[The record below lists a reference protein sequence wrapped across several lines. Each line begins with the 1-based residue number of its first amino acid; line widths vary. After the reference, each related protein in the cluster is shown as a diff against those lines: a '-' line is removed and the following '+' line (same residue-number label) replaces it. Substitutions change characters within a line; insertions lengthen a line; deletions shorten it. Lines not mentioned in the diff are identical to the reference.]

1 MLLWGR
7 LYHPNFASKQIK
19 MRHIFAL
26 ITFGLMQIAMA
37 QDHITISLEEVL
49 IKVQESNASIK
60 VSDQEAKMAK
70 YDYRFSNSVF
80 LPQIAVSHTGMAT
93 TNPLMAFG
101 SKLNQG
107 ILTQADFNPDLL
119 NDPNQV
125 KNFATVVSV
134 QQPLINLDGFY
145 QRKAAKTTL
154 EAKELQA
161 MRTRDYLNF
170 EAQKAYGQLQLA
182 YRAVEVI
189 QKAFD
194 ASTANLNMAQNS
206 YDQGLLQKADLLEVK
221 VRVTEVSD
229 QLKTA
234 KSNVQNASDYL
245 SFLMNE
251 QGNIVFEPTQELLPE
266 NIGEEVDATL
276 ENRADVKAM
285 DLVSEAYKANMKAD
299 NMTFLPKLNAFASY
313 EMYDDQLFQA
323 DAKGYIVGASLS
335 WDVFK
340 GSQRFAKAGK
350 SKTSYEKAKQEYEQ
364 YVAKSTM
371 ELQRTKRMVEDAESR
386 LQTSKLA
393 MEQSEESLRIRTNRF
408 KEGLEK
414 TTDLL
419 MAEATYAEKQLAYYQ
434 TIFEYNQAQ
443 SLLTFLTKE

>member
-1 MLLWGR
+1 MQRTLLVMS
-7 LYHPNFASKQIK
+7 LVLTQV
-19 MRHIFAL
+19 IFA
-26 ITFGLMQIAMA
+26 
-37 QDHITISLEEVL
+37 QDQVKISLDDVL
-49 IKVQESNASIK
+49 ARVQESNASIQ

-80 LPQIAVSHTGMAT
+80 LPQISVSHTGMAT

-107 ILTQADFNPDLL
+107 ILTQADFNPALL
-119 NDPNQV
+119 NDPDQV
-125 KNFATVVSV
+125 ENFATVVSV
-134 QQPLINLDGFY
+134 EQPLINMDGFY
-145 QRKAAKTTL
+145 QRKAAKTTM

-161 MRTRDYLNF
+161 MRTRDYLDF

-182 YRAVEVI
+182 HRAVAVL
-189 QKAFD
+189 QKAYE
-194 ASTANLNMAQNS
+194 AANANLNMAQNS

-221 VRVTEVSD
+221 VRVTEVSG
-229 QLKTA
+229 QLKTS

-245 SFLMNE
+245 AFLMNE
-251 QGNIVFEPTQELLPE
+251 QGNVVYEPSEELVPDNLDE
-266 NIGEEVDATL
+266 NMDISL

-285 DLVSEAYKANMKAD
+285 DLVSEAYKANMRAD
-299 NMTFLPKLNAFASY
+299 NMTFLPRLNAFASY
-313 EMYDDQLFQA
+313 EMYDDQIFQA

-350 SKTSYEKAKQEYEQ
+350 SKTNYEKAKQEYEQ

-371 ELQRTKRMVEDAESR
+371 ELQRTKRMVEDAQSR

-408 KEGLEK
+408 AEGLEK

>member
-1 MLLWGR
+1 L
-7 LYHPNFASKQIK
+7 
-19 MRHIFAL
+19 
-26 ITFGLMQIAMA
+26 
-37 QDHITISLEEVL
+37 DDVL
-49 IKVQESNASIK
+49 ARVQESNASIQ

-80 LPQIAVSHTGMAT
+80 LPQISVSHTGMAT

-107 ILTQADFNPDLL
+107 ILTQADFNPALL
-119 NDPNQV
+119 NDPDQV
-125 KNFATVVSV
+125 ENFATVVSV
-134 QQPLINLDGFY
+134 EQPLINMDGFY
-145 QRKAAKTTL
+145 QRKAAKTTM

-161 MRTRDYLNF
+161 MRTRDYLDF

-182 YRAVEVI
+182 YRAVAVL
-189 QKAFD
+189 QKAYE
-194 ASTANLNMAQNS
+194 AANANLNMAQNS

-221 VRVTEVSD
+221 VRVTEVSG
-229 QLKTA
+229 QLKTS

-245 SFLMNE
+245 AFLMNE
-251 QGNIVFEPTQELLPE
+251 QGNVVYEPSEELVPDNLDE
-266 NIGEEVDATL
+266 NMDISL

-285 DLVSEAYKANMKAD
+285 DLVSEAYKANMRAD
-299 NMTFLPKLNAFASY
+299 NMTFLPRLNAFASY
-313 EMYDDQLFQA
+313 EMYDDQIFQA

-350 SKTSYEKAKQEYEQ
+350 SKTNYEKAKQEYEQ

-371 ELQRTKRMVEDAESR
+371 ELQRTKRMVEDAQSR

-408 KEGLEK
+408 GEGLEK

>member
-1 MLLWGR
+1 MQRTLLVMS
-7 LYHPNFASKQIK
+7 LVLTQV
-19 MRHIFAL
+19 IFA
-26 ITFGLMQIAMA
+26 
-37 QDHITISLEEVL
+37 QDQVKISLDDVL
-49 IKVQESNASIK
+49 ARVQESNASIQ

-80 LPQIAVSHTGMAT
+80 LPQISVSHTGMAT

-107 ILTQADFNPDLL
+107 ILTQADFNPALL
-119 NDPNQV
+119 NDPDQV
-125 KNFATVVSV
+125 ENFATVVSV
-134 QQPLINLDGFY
+134 EQPLINMDGFY
-145 QRKAAKTTL
+145 QRKAAKTTM

-161 MRTRDYLNF
+161 MRTRDYLDF

-182 YRAVEVI
+182 HRAVAVL
-189 QKAFD
+189 QKAYE
-194 ASTANLNMAQNS
+194 AANANLNMAQNS

-245 SFLMNE
+245 AFLMNE
-251 QGNIVFEPTQELLPE
+251 QGNVVYEPSEELVPDNLDE
-266 NIGEEVDATL
+266 NMDISL

-285 DLVSEAYKANMKAD
+285 DLVSEAYKANMRAD
-299 NMTFLPKLNAFASY
+299 NMTFLPRLNAFASY
-313 EMYDDQLFQA
+313 EMYDDQIFQA

-340 GSQRFAKAGK
+340 GSQRFVKAGK
-350 SKTSYEKAKQEYEQ
+350 SKTNYEKAKQEYEQ

-371 ELQRTKRMVEDAESR
+371 ELQRTKRMVEDAQSR

-408 KEGLEK
+408 GEGLEK

>member
-1 MLLWGR
+1 MWAQGQL
-7 LYHPNFASKQIK
+7 F
-19 MRHIFAL
+19 
-26 ITFGLMQIAMA
+26 A
-37 QDHITISLEEVL
+37 QDRINISLEEVL
-49 IKVQESNASIK
+49 ARVQESNASIK
-60 VSDQEAKMAK
+60 VSEQEAQMAK
-70 YDYRFSNSVF
+70 YDYRFSNSIF

-101 SKLNQG
+101 SKLNQE
-107 ILTQADFNPDLL
+107 ILTQADFNPALL
-119 NDPNQV
+119 NNPDQIENY
-125 KNFATVVSV
+125 ATKVSV
-134 QQPLINLDGFY
+134 EQPLINLDGFY
-145 QRKAAKTTL
+145 QRKAAKTTM

-161 MRTRDYLNF
+161 LRTRDYLDF

-182 YRAVEVI
+182 HRAVAVL
-189 QKAFD
+189 QKGHEA
-194 ASTANLNMAQNS
+194 ANANLNMAQNS
-206 YDQGLLQKADLLEVK
+206 YDLGLLQKADLLEVK

-245 SFLMNE
+245 SYLMNE
-251 QGNIVFEPTQELLPE
+251 EGDVVYAPSEELIPE
-266 NIGEEVDATL
+266 NLAETTEGSLVD
-276 ENRADVKAM
+276 RADIKAM
-285 DLVSEAYKANMKAD
+285 DLVSEAYKANMRAD
-299 NMTFLPKLNAFASY
+299 NMTFLPRLNAFASY
-313 EMYDDQLFQA
+313 EMYDDQIFQA
-323 DAKGYIVGASLS
+323 DAKGYIIGASLS

-340 GSQRFAKAGK
+340 GSQRFAKVGK

-371 ELQRTKRMVEDAESR
+371 ELQRTKRMVEDAKSR
-386 LQTSKLA
+386 LETSKLA

-443 SLLTFLTKE
+443 SLLTFLTK

>member
-1 MLLWGR
+1 
-7 LYHPNFASKQIK
+7 
-19 MRHIFAL
+19 MRYIFAF
-26 ITFGLMQIAMA
+26 ITLGLMQAGFA
-37 QDHITISLEEVL
+37 QDRISISLEEVL
-49 IKVQESNASIK
+49 AKVQESNASIK
-60 VSDQEAKMAK
+60 VSEQEAKMAK
-70 YDYRFSNSVF
+70 YDYRFSNSIF

-101 SKLNQG
+101 SKLNQE
-107 ILTQADFNPDLL
+107 ILTQADFNPALL
-119 NDPNQV
+119 NNPDQTQNY
-125 KNFATVVSV
+125 ATKVSV
-134 QQPLINLDGFY
+134 EQPLINLDGFY
-145 QRKAAKTTL
+145 QRKAVKTTM

-161 MRTRDYLNF
+161 MRTRDYLDF
-170 EAQKAYGQLQLA
+170 EAQKAYGRLQLA
-182 YRAVEVI
+182 HRAVVVL
-189 QKAFD
+189 QKAYE
-194 ASTANLNMAQNS
+194 AANANLNMAQNS

-221 VRVTEVSD
+221 VWVTEVSD

-234 KSNVQNASDYL
+234 KSNVKNASDYVA
-245 SFLMNE
+245 FLMNE
-251 QGNIVFEPTQELLPE
+251 QGDVVYEPSEELLPD
-266 NIGEEVDATL
+266 NLGETTAGAL

-285 DLVSEAYKANMKAD
+285 GLVSEAYKANMKAD
-299 NMTFLPKLNAFASY
+299 NMTFLPRLNAFASY
-313 EMYDDQLFQA
+313 EMYDDQIFQA
-323 DAKGYIVGASLS
+323 NANGYIIGASLS

-364 YVAKSTM
+364 YVAKGTM

>member
-1 MLLWGR
+1 
-7 LYHPNFASKQIK
+7 
-19 MRHIFAL
+19 MRYIFAF
-26 ITFGLMQIAMA
+26 ITFGLMQVAFA
-37 QDHITISLEEVL
+37 QNRIDISLEEVL
-49 IKVQESNASIK
+49 AKVQESNASIK
-60 VSDQEAKMAK
+60 VSEQEAQMAK
-70 YDYRFSNSVF
+70 YDYRFSNSIF

-101 SKLNQG
+101 SKLNQE
-107 ILTQADFNPDLL
+107 ILTQADFNPALL
-119 NDPNQV
+119 NDPDQIENY
-125 KNFATVVSV
+125 ATKVSV
-134 QQPLINLDGFY
+134 EQPLINLDGFY
-145 QRKAAKTTL
+145 QRKAAKTTM

-161 MRTRDYLNF
+161 MRTRDYLDF

-182 YRAVEVI
+182 HRAVAVF
-189 QKAFD
+189 QKAHE
-194 ASTANLNMAQNS
+194 AANANLNMAQNS

-229 QLKTA
+229 QWKTA

-251 QGNIVFEPTQELLPE
+251 QGNIVYKPSEELVPFNPREPIE
-266 NIGEEVDATL
+266 GSL
-276 ENRADVKAM
+276 ENRPDIKAM

-299 NMTFLPKLNAFASY
+299 NMTFLPRLNAFASY
-313 EMYDDQLFQA
+313 EMYDDQIFQA
-323 DAKGYIVGASLS
+323 DAKGYIIGASLS

-340 GSQRFAKAGK
+340 GSQRFAKSGK

-371 ELQRTKRMVEDAESR
+371 ELQRTKRMVEDAASR

-419 MAEATYAEKQLAYYQ
+419 GAEATYAEKQLAYYQ

>member
-1 MLLWGR
+1 MKR
-7 LYHPNFASKQIK
+7 LFVLILFFSAQLQI
-19 MRHIFAL
+19 L
-26 ITFGLMQIAMA
+26 A
-37 QDHITISLEEVL
+37 QDHVRISLEDVQMR
-49 IKVQESNASIK
+49 VQESNASIK
-60 VSDQEAKMAK
+60 VSEQEAKMAK
-70 YDYRFSNSVF
+70 YDYRFSNSIY

-101 SKLNQG
+101 SKLNQEV
-107 ILTQADFNPDLL
+107 LTQADFNPALL
-119 NDPNQV
+119 NDPDEI
-125 KNFATVVSV
+125 KNYATVVSV

-145 QRKAAKTTL
+145 QRKAAKTTM

-161 MRTRDYLNF
+161 MRTRDYLDF

-182 YRAVEVI
+182 HRAVAVL
-189 QKAFD
+189 QKAYE
-194 ASTANLNMAQNS
+194 AANANLNMAQNS

-234 KSNVQNASDYL
+234 RSNVQNASDYL
-245 SFLMNE
+245 AFLMNE
-251 QGNIVFEPTQELLPE
+251 QGNVVYEPSEELVPDNLDE
-266 NIGEEVDATL
+266 NMDVSL

-285 DLVSEAYKANMKAD
+285 DLVSEAYKANMRAD
-299 NMTFLPKLNAFASY
+299 NMTFLPRLNAFASY
-313 EMYDDQLFQA
+313 EMYDDQIFQA

-350 SKTSYEKAKQEYEQ
+350 SKTNYEKAKQEYEQ

-371 ELQRTKRMVEDAESR
+371 ELQRTKRMVEDAQSR

-408 KEGLEK
+408 GEGLEK

>member
-1 MLLWGR
+1 MLLWAQGQ
-7 LYHPNFASKQIK
+7 LF
-19 MRHIFAL
+19 
-26 ITFGLMQIAMA
+26 A
-37 QDHITISLEEVL
+37 QDRINISLEEVL
-49 IKVQESNASIK
+49 ARVQESNASIK
-60 VSDQEAKMAK
+60 VSEQEAQMAK
-70 YDYRFSNSVF
+70 YDYRFSNSIF

-101 SKLNQG
+101 SKLNQE
-107 ILTQADFNPDLL
+107 ILTQADFNPALL
-119 NDPNQV
+119 NDPDQIQNY
-125 KNFATVVSV
+125 ATKVSV
-134 QQPLINLDGFY
+134 EQPLVNLDGFY
-145 QRKAAKTTL
+145 QRKAAKTTM

-182 YRAVEVI
+182 HRAVVVL
-189 QKAFD
+189 QKAFE
-194 ASTANLNMAQNS
+194 AANANLNMAQNS

-234 KSNVQNASDYL
+234 KSHVKNASDYL
-245 SFLMNE
+245 AFLMNE
-251 QGNIVFEPTQELLPE
+251 QGDVVYQPSEELVPDNL
-266 NIGEEVDATL
+266 GETVEVTL

-285 DLVSEAYKANMKAD
+285 DLVSEAYRANMKAD
-299 NMTFLPKLNAFASY
+299 NMTFLPRLNAFASY
-313 EMYDDQLFQA
+313 EMYDDQIFQA
-323 DAKGYIVGASLS
+323 DAKGYIIGASLS

>member
-1 MLLWGR
+1 MQRTLLVMS
-7 LYHPNFASKQIK
+7 LVLAQV
-19 MRHIFAL
+19 IFA
-26 ITFGLMQIAMA
+26 
-37 QDHITISLEEVL
+37 QDQVKISLDDVL
-49 IKVQESNASIK
+49 VRVQESNASIQ

-80 LPQIAVSHTGMAT
+80 LPQISVSHTGMAT

-119 NDPNQV
+119 NDPDQV
-125 KNFATVVSV
+125 ENFATVVSV
-134 QQPLINLDGFY
+134 QQPLINMDGFY
-145 QRKAAKTTL
+145 QRKAAKTTM

-161 MRTRDYLNF
+161 MRTRDYLDF

-182 YRAVEVI
+182 YRAVEVM
-189 QKAFD
+189 QKAYD
-194 ASTANLNMAQNS
+194 AATANLNMAQNS
-206 YDQGLLQKADLLEVK
+206 FDQGLLQKADLLEVK

-234 KSNVQNASDYL
+234 QSNVKNASDYVA
-245 SFLMNE
+245 FLMNE
-251 QGNIVFEPTQELLPE
+251 QGNVVFEPTQELLPD
-266 NIGEEVDATL
+266 NIGVATEAAL

-299 NMTFLPKLNAFASY
+299 NMTFLPRLNAFASY
-313 EMYDDQLFQA
+313 EMYDDQIFQA
-323 DAKGYIVGASLS
+323 DSKGYIVGASLS

-350 SKTSYEKAKQEYEQ
+350 SKTNYEKAQTAYEQ

-371 ELQRTKRMVEDAESR
+371 ELQRTKRMVEDAKNR

-443 SLLTFLTKE
+443 SLLKFLTKE

>member
-1 MLLWGR
+1 
-7 LYHPNFASKQIK
+7 
-19 MRHIFAL
+19 
-26 ITFGLMQIAMA
+26 
-37 QDHITISLEEVL
+37 
-49 IKVQESNASIK
+49 
-60 VSDQEAKMAK
+60 MAK
-70 YDYRFSNSVF
+70 YDYRFSNSIF
-80 LPQIAVSHTGMAT
+80 LPQIAVSHTGLAT

-101 SKLNQG
+101 SKLNQA
-107 ILTQADFNPDLL
+107 ILTQADFNPVLL
-119 NDPNQV
+119 NDPDQV
-125 KNFATVVSV
+125 ENYATIVSV
-134 QQPLINLDGFY
+134 EQPLINLDGFY
-145 QRKAAKTTL
+145 QRKAAKTTM

-161 MRTRDYLNF
+161 VRTRDYLDF
-170 EAQKAYGQLQLA
+170 EARKAFGQLQLSH
-182 YRAVEVI
+182 RAVAVME
-189 QKAFD
+189 KAFE
-194 ASTANLNMAQNS
+194 AANANLKMAQNS
-206 YDQGLLQKADLLEVK
+206 YDQGLLQKSDLLEVK
-221 VRVTEVSD
+221 VRVTEVAD

-245 SFLMNE
+245 AFLMNE
-251 QGNIVFEPTQELLPE
+251 EGTVVYEPSEELVPDRL
-266 NIGEEVDATL
+266 GETLEGSL

-299 NMTFLPKLNAFASY
+299 NMTFLPRLNAFASY
-313 EMYDDQLFQA
+313 EMYDDQIFQA
-323 DAKGYIVGASLS
+323 DAKGYIIGASLS

-393 MEQSEESLRIRTNRF
+393 MEQSEEALRIRTNRF

-419 MAEATYAEKQLAYYQ
+419 MAEATFAEKQLAYYQ

-443 SLLTFLTKE
+443 YLLTFLTKE

>member
-1 MLLWGR
+1 MKR
-7 LYHPNFASKQIK
+7 LFVLI
-19 MRHIFAL
+19 IFFYAQGQM
-26 ITFGLMQIAMA
+26 FA
-37 QDHITISLEEVL
+37 QDHIKISLQDVL
-49 IKVQESNASIK
+49 MRVQESNASIK
-60 VSDQEAKMAK
+60 VSEQEARIAK
-70 YDYRFSNSVF
+70 YDYRFSNSIF
-80 LPQIAVSHTGMAT
+80 LPQISVSHTGMAT

-101 SKLNQG
+101 SKLNQE
-107 ILTQADFNPDLL
+107 ILTQADFNPTLL
-119 NDPNQV
+119 NDPDQIENY
-125 KNFATVVSV
+125 ATKVSV
-134 QQPLINLDGFY
+134 EQPLINLDGFY
-145 QRKAAKTTL
+145 QRKAAKTTM

-161 MRTRDYLNF
+161 MRTRDYLDF

-182 YRAVEVI
+182 HRAVAVL
-189 QKAFD
+189 QKAYD
-194 ASTANLNMAQNS
+194 AANANLNMAQNS

-234 KSNVQNASDYL
+234 KSNVKNASDYL
-245 SFLMNE
+245 AFLMNE
-251 QGNIVFEPTQELLPE
+251 QGDVVYEPSEELVPE
-266 NIGEEVDATL
+266 NLGETLESSL

-285 DLVSEAYKANMKAD
+285 DLVSEAYKANMRAD
-299 NMTFLPKLNAFASY
+299 NMTFLPRLNAFASY
-313 EMYDDQLFQA
+313 EMYDDQIFQA
-323 DAKGYIVGASLS
+323 DAKGYIIGASLS

-371 ELQRTKRMVEDAESR
+371 ELQRTKRMVEDAKSR
-386 LQTSKLA
+386 LETSKLA

-419 MAEATYAEKQLAYYQ
+419 GAEATYAEKQLAYYQ

>member
-1 MLLWGR
+1 MKR
-7 LYHPNFASKQIK
+7 V
-19 MRHIFAL
+19 L
-26 ITFGLMQIAMA
+26 IIATLIWTQGQLFA
-37 QDHITISLEEVL
+37 QDHIKISLADVL
-49 IKVQESNASIK
+49 VKVQESNASIK
-60 VSDQEAKMAK
+60 VSEQEAQMAK
-70 YDYRFSNSVF
+70 YDYRFSNSIF
-80 LPQIAVSHTGMAT
+80 LPQIAVSHTGMGT

-101 SKLNQG
+101 SKLNQE
-107 ILTQADFNPDLL
+107 ILTQADFNPALL
-119 NDPNQV
+119 NNPDQIENY
-125 KNFATVVSV
+125 ATKVSV
-134 QQPLINLDGFY
+134 EQPLINLDGFY
-145 QRKAAKTTL
+145 QRKAAKTTM

-161 MRTRDYLNF
+161 MRTRDYLDF

-182 YRAVEVI
+182 HRAVAVL
-189 QKAFD
+189 QKAHE
-194 ASTANLNMAQNS
+194 AANANLNMAQNS

-221 VRVTEVSD
+221 VRVTEVFD

-245 SFLMNE
+245 SYLMNE
-251 QGNIVFEPTQELLPE
+251 EGDVVYEPSEELIPE
-266 NIGEEVDATL
+266 NLAETTEGSLVD
-276 ENRADVKAM
+276 RADIKAM
-285 DLVSEAYKANMKAD
+285 DLVSEAYKANMRAD
-299 NMTFLPKLNAFASY
+299 NMTFLPRLNAFASY
-313 EMYDDQLFQA
+313 EMYDDQIFQA
-323 DAKGYIVGASLS
+323 DAKGYIIGASLS

-340 GSQRFAKAGK
+340 GSQRFAKVGK

-371 ELQRTKRMVEDAESR
+371 ELQRTKRMVEDAKSR
-386 LQTSKLA
+386 LETSKLA

-443 SLLTFLTKE
+443 SLLTFLTK

>member
-1 MLLWGR
+1 MKR
-7 LYHPNFASKQIK
+7 V
-19 MRHIFAL
+19 L
-26 ITFGLMQIAMA
+26 IIATLIWTQGQLFA
-37 QDHITISLEEVL
+37 QDHIKISLADVL
-49 IKVQESNASIK
+49 VKVQESNASIK
-60 VSDQEAKMAK
+60 VSEQEAQMAK
-70 YDYRFSNSVF
+70 YDYRFSNSIF

-101 SKLNQG
+101 SKLNQE
-107 ILTQADFNPDLL
+107 ILTQADFNPALL
-119 NDPNQV
+119 NNPDQIENY
-125 KNFATVVSV
+125 ATKVSV
-134 QQPLINLDGFY
+134 EQPLINLDGFY
-145 QRKAAKTTL
+145 QRKAAKTTM

-161 MRTRDYLNF
+161 MRTRDYLDF

-182 YRAVEVI
+182 HRAVAVL
-189 QKAFD
+189 QKAHE
-194 ASTANLNMAQNS
+194 AANANLNMAQNS

-229 QLKTA
+229 QLNTA

-245 SFLMNE
+245 SYLMNE
-251 QGNIVFEPTQELLPE
+251 EGDVVYEPSEELIPE
-266 NIGEEVDATL
+266 NLVETTEGSLVD
-276 ENRADVKAM
+276 RADIKAM
-285 DLVSEAYKANMKAD
+285 DLVSEAYKANMRAD
-299 NMTFLPKLNAFASY
+299 NMTFLPRLNAFASY
-313 EMYDDQLFQA
+313 EMYDDQIFQA
-323 DAKGYIVGASLS
+323 DAKGYIIGASLS

-340 GSQRFAKAGK
+340 GSQRFAKVGK

-371 ELQRTKRMVEDAESR
+371 ELQRTKRMVEDAKSR
-386 LQTSKLA
+386 LETSKLA

-443 SLLTFLTKE
+443 SLLTFLTK

>member
-1 MLLWGR
+1 MKR
-7 LYHPNFASKQIK
+7 LFVLI
-19 MRHIFAL
+19 IFFYAQGQL
-26 ITFGLMQIAMA
+26 FA
-37 QDHITISLEEVL
+37 QDHVKISLEDVL
-49 IKVQESNASIK
+49 MRVQESNASIK
-60 VSDQEAKMAK
+60 VSEQEAKMAK
-70 YDYRFSNSVF
+70 YDYRFSNSIF

-101 SKLNQG
+101 SKLNQE
-107 ILTQADFNPDLL
+107 ILTQADFNPALL
-119 NDPNQV
+119 NNPDQIENY
-125 KNFATVVSV
+125 ATKVSV
-134 QQPLINLDGFY
+134 EQPLINLDGFY
-145 QRKAAKTTL
+145 QRKAAKTTM

-161 MRTRDYLNF
+161 MRTRDYLDF

-182 YRAVEVI
+182 HRAVAVL
-189 QKAFD
+189 QKAYD
-194 ASTANLNMAQNS
+194 AANANLNMAQNS
-206 YDQGLLQKADLLEVK
+206 FDQGLLQKADLLEVK

-251 QGNIVFEPTQELLPE
+251 HGNVVYEPSKDLVPE
-266 NIGEEVDATL
+266 NLGEAVESSL

-285 DLVSEAYKANMKAD
+285 DLVSEAYKANMRAD
-299 NMTFLPKLNAFASY
+299 NMTFLPRLNAFASY
-313 EMYDDQLFQA
+313 EMYDDQIFQA
-323 DAKGYIVGASLS
+323 DAKGYIIGASLS

-371 ELQRTKRMVEDAESR
+371 ELQRTKRMVEDAKSR
-386 LQTSKLA
+386 LETSKLA

-419 MAEATYAEKQLAYYQ
+419 GAEATYAEKQLAYYQ

>member
-1 MLLWGR
+1 
-7 LYHPNFASKQIK
+7 
-19 MRHIFAL
+19 
-26 ITFGLMQIAMA
+26 MQAVLA
-37 QDHITISLEEVL
+37 QDHIQISLDEVL
-49 IKVQESNASIK
+49 AKVQESNASIK
-60 VSDQEAKMAK
+60 VSEQEAQMAK
-70 YDYRFSNSVF
+70 YDYRFSNSIF
-80 LPQIAVSHTGMAT
+80 LPQIAVSHTGLAT

-101 SKLNQG
+101 SKLNQA
-107 ILTQADFNPDLL
+107 ILTQADFNPALL
-119 NDPNQV
+119 NDPDQV
-125 KNFATVVSV
+125 ENYATIVSV
-134 QQPLINLDGFY
+134 EQPLINLDGFY
-145 QRKAAKTTL
+145 QRKAAKTTM

-161 MRTRDYLNF
+161 MRTRDYLDF
-170 EAQKAYGQLQLA
+170 EARKAFGQLQLA
-182 YRAVEVI
+182 HRAVAVLE
-189 QKAFD
+189 KAFE
-194 ASTANLNMAQNS
+194 AANANLNMAQNS
-206 YDQGLLQKADLLEVK
+206 YDQGLLQKSDLLEVK

-234 KSNVQNASDYL
+234 KSNVQNASDYV

-251 QGNIVFEPTQELLPE
+251 QGDVVYKPSEELVPDNLVE
-266 NIGEEVDATL
+266 NLEGSL

-285 DLVSEAYKANMKAD
+285 DLVSEAYKANMKAE
-299 NMTFLPKLNAFASY
+299 NMTFMPRLNAFASY
-313 EMYDDQLFQA
+313 EMYDDQVFQA
-323 DAKGYIVGASLS
+323 DASGYIIGASLS

-340 GSQRFAKAGK
+340 GSQRFAKVGK

-364 YVAKSTM
+364 YVAKSSM

>member
-1 MLLWGR
+1 MKR
-7 LYHPNFASKQIK
+7 LFVLI
-19 MRHIFAL
+19 IFFYAQAQL
-26 ITFGLMQIAMA
+26 FA
-37 QDHITISLEEVL
+37 QDHVKISLGDVL
-49 IKVQESNASIK
+49 LRVQESNASIK
-60 VSDQEAKMAK
+60 VSEQEAKMAK
-70 YDYRFSNSVF
+70 YDYRFSNSIF
-80 LPQIAVSHTGMAT
+80 LPQISVSHTGMAT

-101 SKLNQG
+101 SKLNQE
-107 ILTQADFNPDLL
+107 ILTQADFNPALL
-119 NDPNQV
+119 NDPDQIENY
-125 KNFATVVSV
+125 ATKVSV
-134 QQPLINLDGFY
+134 EQPLINLDGFY
-145 QRKAAKTTL
+145 QRKAAKTTM

-161 MRTRDYLNF
+161 MRTRDYLDF

-182 YRAVEVI
+182 HRAVTVLE
-189 QKAFD
+189 KANE
-194 ASTANLNMAQNS
+194 AAMANLNMAQNS
-206 YDQGLLQKADLLEVK
+206 FDQGLLQKADLLEVK

-245 SFLMNE
+245 AFLMNE
-251 QGNIVFEPTQELLPE
+251 QGDVIYEPSEELMPD
-266 NIGEEVDATL
+266 NVDVTMESSL

-285 DLVSEAYKANMKAD
+285 DLVSEAYKANMRAD
-299 NMTFLPKLNAFASY
+299 NMTFLPRLNAFASY
-313 EMYDDQLFQA
+313 EMYDDQIFRA
-323 DAKGYIVGASLS
+323 DAKGYIIGASLS

-364 YVAKSTM
+364 YVAKSSM
-371 ELQRTKRMVEDAESR
+371 ELQRTKRMVEDAKSR

-419 MAEATYAEKQLAYYQ
+419 MAEATYAEKQLLYYQ

>member
-1 MLLWGR
+1 
-7 LYHPNFASKQIK
+7 
-19 MRHIFAL
+19 
-26 ITFGLMQIAMA
+26 MQLTLA
-37 QDHITISLEEVL
+37 QDHINISLEDVL
-49 IKVQESNASIK
+49 AKVQESNSSIK
-60 VSDQEAKMAK
+60 VSEQEAQMAK
-70 YDYRFSNSVF
+70 YDYRFSNSIF
-80 LPQIAVSHTGMAT
+80 LPQIAVSHTGLAT

-101 SKLNQG
+101 SKLNQA
-107 ILTQADFNPDLL
+107 ILTQADFNPVLL
-119 NDPNQV
+119 NDPDQV
-125 KNFATVVSV
+125 ENYATIVSV
-134 QQPLINLDGFY
+134 EQPLINLDGFY
-145 QRKAAKTTL
+145 QRKAAKTTM

-161 MRTRDYLNF
+161 VRTRDYLDF
-170 EAQKAYGQLQLA
+170 EARKAFGQLQLA
-182 YRAVEVI
+182 HRAVAVME
-189 QKAFD
+189 KAFE
-194 ASTANLNMAQNS
+194 AANANLKMAQNS
-206 YDQGLLQKADLLEVK
+206 YDQGLLQKSDLLEVK
-221 VRVTEVSD
+221 VRVTEVAD

-245 SFLMNE
+245 AFLMNE
-251 QGNIVFEPTQELLPE
+251 EGTVVYEPSEELVPDRL
-266 NIGEEVDATL
+266 GETLEGSL

-299 NMTFLPKLNAFASY
+299 NMTFLPRLNAFASY
-313 EMYDDQLFQA
+313 EMYDDQIFQA
-323 DAKGYIVGASLS
+323 DAKGYIIGASLS

-393 MEQSEESLRIRTNRF
+393 MEQSEEALRIRTNRF

-419 MAEATYAEKQLAYYQ
+419 MAEATFAEKQLAYYQ

-443 SLLTFLTKE
+443 YLLTFLTKE

>member
-1 MLLWGR
+1 MKRLLV
-7 LYHPNFASKQIK
+7 LMIFFFAQGQF
-19 MRHIFAL
+19 FAQEHV
-26 ITFGLMQIAMA
+26 G
-37 QDHITISLEEVL
+37 ISLEDVL

-60 VSDQEAKMAK
+60 VSEYEAKMAK
-70 YDYRFSNSVF
+70 YDYRFSNSIF
-80 LPQIAVSHTGMAT
+80 LPQVSVSHTGLAT

-101 SKLNQG
+101 SKLNQE

-119 NDPNQV
+119 NDPDQIENY
-125 KNFATVVSV
+125 ATKISV
-134 QQPLINLDGFY
+134 EQPLINLDGFY
-145 QRKAAKTTL
+145 QRKAAKTTM

-182 YRAVEVI
+182 HQAVAVL
-189 QKAFD
+189 QKAFE
-194 ASTANLNMAQNS
+194 AANANLNTAQNS

-245 SFLMNE
+245 AFLMNE
-251 QGNIVFEPTQELLPE
+251 HGGVIYEPSEELVPVRPGGPLE
-266 NIGEEVDATL
+266 GSL

-299 NMTFLPKLNAFASY
+299 KMTFLPRLNAFASY
-313 EMYDDQLFQA
+313 EMYDDEIFRA
-323 DAKGYIVGASLS
+323 DANGYIIGASLS

-340 GSQRFAKAGK
+340 GSQRFSKAGK
-350 SKTSYEKAKQEYEQ
+350 SKTNYEKTKQEYEQ
-364 YVAKSTM
+364 YVAKSSM
-371 ELQRTKRMVEDAESR
+371 ELQRTKRMVENAESR

-434 TIFEYNQAQ
+434 NIFEYNQAQ

>member
-1 MLLWGR
+1 MKRIITLT
-7 LYHPNFASKQIK
+7 I
-19 MRHIFAL
+19 L
-26 ITFGLMQIAMA
+26 IWIQGQLFA
-37 QDHITISLEEVL
+37 QDPVKISMEEVL
-49 IKVQESNASIK
+49 TKVQESNASIK
-60 VSDQEAKMAK
+60 VSEQEAKMAK
-70 YDYRFSNSVF
+70 YDYRFSNSIF

-101 SKLNQG
+101 SKLNQE
-107 ILTQADFNPDLL
+107 ILTQADFNPALL
-119 NDPNQV
+119 NDPDQIENY
-125 KNFATVVSV
+125 ATKVSV
-134 QQPLINLDGFY
+134 EQPLINLDGFY
-145 QRKAAKTTL
+145 QRKAAKTTM

-161 MRTRDYLNF
+161 MRTRDYLDF

-182 YRAVEVI
+182 HRAVAVL
-189 QKAFD
+189 QKAYK
-194 ASTANLNMAQNS
+194 AANANLNMAQNS
-206 YDQGLLQKADLLEVK
+206 FDQGLLQKADLLEVK

-234 KSNVQNASDYL
+234 KSNVQNTSDYL
-245 SFLMNE
+245 AFLMNE
-251 QGNIVFEPTQELLPE
+251 QGDVVYEPSEELAPDNL
-266 NIGEEVDATL
+266 GESVEVSL

-285 DLVSEAYKANMKAD
+285 GLVSEAYKANMKAD
-299 NMTFLPKLNAFASY
+299 NMTFLPRLNAFASY
-313 EMYDDQLFQA
+313 EMYDDQIFQA
-323 DAKGYIVGASLS
+323 DAKGYIIGASLS

-371 ELQRTKRMVEDAESR
+371 ELQRTKRMVEDAQSR

>member
-1 MLLWGR
+1 MLLWAQGQ
-7 LYHPNFASKQIK
+7 LF
-19 MRHIFAL
+19 
-26 ITFGLMQIAMA
+26 A
-37 QDHITISLEEVL
+37 QDPINISLEEVL
-49 IKVQESNASIK
+49 ARVQESNASIK
-60 VSDQEAKMAK
+60 VSEQEAQMAK
-70 YDYRFSNSVF
+70 YDYRFSNSIF

-101 SKLNQG
+101 SKLNQE
-107 ILTQADFNPDLL
+107 ILTQADFNPALL
-119 NDPNQV
+119 NDPDQIQNY
-125 KNFATVVSV
+125 ATKVSV
-134 QQPLINLDGFY
+134 EQPLINLDGFY
-145 QRKAAKTTL
+145 QRKAAKTTM

-182 YRAVEVI
+182 HRAVAVL
-189 QKAFD
+189 QKAFE
-194 ASTANLNMAQNS
+194 AANANLNMAQNS

-234 KSNVQNASDYL
+234 KSHVKNASDYL
-245 SFLMNE
+245 AFLMNE
-251 QGNIVFEPTQELLPE
+251 QGDVVYEPSEELVPDNL
-266 NIGEEVDATL
+266 GETVEVTL

-285 DLVSEAYKANMKAD
+285 DLVSEAYRANMKAD
-299 NMTFLPKLNAFASY
+299 NMTFLPRLNAFASY
-313 EMYDDQLFQA
+313 EMYDDQIFQA
-323 DAKGYIVGASLS
+323 DAKGYIIGASLS

-350 SKTSYEKAKQEYEQ
+350 SRTSYEKAKQEYEQ

-419 MAEATYAEKQLAYYQ
+419 MAEATYAEKQLVYYQ

>member
-1 MLLWGR
+1 
-7 LYHPNFASKQIK
+7 
-19 MRHIFAL
+19 MRHILTFIA
-26 ITFGLMQIAMA
+26 FGLMQAVLA
-37 QDHITISLEEVL
+37 QDHIQISLEEVL
-49 IKVQESNASIK
+49 AKVQESNASIK
-60 VSDQEAKMAK
+60 VSEQEAQMAK
-70 YDYRFSNSVF
+70 YDYRFSNSIF
-80 LPQIAVSHTGMAT
+80 LPQIAVSHTGLAT

-101 SKLNQG
+101 SKLNQA
-107 ILTQADFNPDLL
+107 ILTQADFNPALL
-119 NDPNQV
+119 NDPDQV
-125 KNFATVVSV
+125 ENYATIVSV
-134 QQPLINLDGFY
+134 EQPLINLDGFY
-145 QRKAAKTTL
+145 QRKAAKTTM

-161 MRTRDYLNF
+161 MRTRDYLDF
-170 EAQKAYGQLQLA
+170 EARKAFGQLQLA
-182 YRAVEVI
+182 HRAVAVLE
-189 QKAFD
+189 KAFE
-194 ASTANLNMAQNS
+194 AANANLNMAQNS
-206 YDQGLLQKADLLEVK
+206 YDQGLLQKSDLLEVK

-234 KSNVQNASDYL
+234 KSNVQNASDYV

-251 QGNIVFEPTQELLPE
+251 QGDVVYKPSEELVPYNLVE
-266 NIGEEVDATL
+266 NSEGSL

-285 DLVSEAYKANMKAD
+285 DLVSEAYKANMKAE
-299 NMTFLPKLNAFASY
+299 NMTFMPRLNAFASY
-313 EMYDDQLFQA
+313 EMYDDQIFQA
-323 DAKGYIVGASLS
+323 DASGYIIGASLS

-340 GSQRFAKAGK
+340 GSQRFAKVGK

-364 YVAKSTM
+364 YVAKSSM

>member
-1 MLLWGR
+1 
-7 LYHPNFASKQIK
+7 
-19 MRHIFAL
+19 MRHILTFIA
-26 ITFGLMQIAMA
+26 FGLMQAVLA
-37 QDHITISLEEVL
+37 QDHIQISLEEVL
-49 IKVQESNASIK
+49 AKVQESNASIK
-60 VSDQEAKMAK
+60 VSEQEAQMAK
-70 YDYRFSNSVF
+70 YDYRFSNSIF
-80 LPQIAVSHTGMAT
+80 LPQIAVSHTGLAT

-101 SKLNQG
+101 SKLNQA
-107 ILTQADFNPDLL
+107 ILTQADFNPALL
-119 NDPNQV
+119 NDPDQV
-125 KNFATVVSV
+125 ENYATIVSV
-134 QQPLINLDGFY
+134 EQPLINLDGFY
-145 QRKAAKTTL
+145 QRKAAKTTM

-161 MRTRDYLNF
+161 MRTRDYLDF
-170 EAQKAYGQLQLA
+170 EARKAFGQLQLA
-182 YRAVEVI
+182 HRAVAVLE
-189 QKAFD
+189 KAFE
-194 ASTANLNMAQNS
+194 AANANLNMAQNS
-206 YDQGLLQKADLLEVK
+206 YDQGLLQKSDLLEVK

-234 KSNVQNASDYL
+234 KSNVQNASDYV

-251 QGNIVFEPTQELLPE
+251 QGDVVYKTSEELVPYNLVE
-266 NIGEEVDATL
+266 NSEGSL

-285 DLVSEAYKANMKAD
+285 DLVSEAYKANMKAE
-299 NMTFLPKLNAFASY
+299 NMTFMPRLNAFASY
-313 EMYDDQLFQA
+313 EMYDDQIFQA
-323 DAKGYIVGASLS
+323 DASGYIIGASLS

-340 GSQRFAKAGK
+340 GSQRFAKVGK

-364 YVAKSTM
+364 YVAKSSM

>member
-1 MLLWGR
+1 
-7 LYHPNFASKQIK
+7 
-19 MRHIFAL
+19 MRHIFTCIIA
-26 ITFGLMQIAMA
+26 FGFMQLTLA
-37 QDHITISLEEVL
+37 QDHINISLEDVL
-49 IKVQESNASIK
+49 AKVQESNSSIK
-60 VSDQEAKMAK
+60 VSEQEAQMAK
-70 YDYRFSNSVF
+70 YDYRFSNSIF
-80 LPQIAVSHTGMAT
+80 LPQIAVSHTGLAT

-101 SKLNQG
+101 SKLNQA
-107 ILTQADFNPDLL
+107 ILTQADFNPVLL
-119 NDPNQV
+119 NDPDQV
-125 KNFATVVSV
+125 ENYATIVSV
-134 QQPLINLDGFY
+134 EQPLINLDGFY
-145 QRKAAKTTL
+145 QRKVAKTTM

-161 MRTRDYLNF
+161 VRTRDYLDF
-170 EAQKAYGQLQLA
+170 EARKAFGQLQLA
-182 YRAVEVI
+182 HRAVAVME
-189 QKAFD
+189 KAFE
-194 ASTANLNMAQNS
+194 AANANLKMAQNS
-206 YDQGLLQKADLLEVK
+206 YDQGLLQKSDLLEVK
-221 VRVTEVSD
+221 VRVTEVAD

-245 SFLMNE
+245 AFLMNE
-251 QGNIVFEPTQELLPE
+251 EGTVVYEPSEELVPDRL
-266 NIGEEVDATL
+266 GETLEGSL

-299 NMTFLPKLNAFASY
+299 NMTFLPRLNAFASY
-313 EMYDDQLFQA
+313 EMYDDQIFQA
-323 DAKGYIVGASLS
+323 DAKGYIIGASLS

-340 GSQRFAKAGK
+340 GSQRFAQAGK

-393 MEQSEESLRIRTNRF
+393 MEQSEEALRIRTNRF

-419 MAEATYAEKQLAYYQ
+419 MAEATFAEKQLAYYQ

-443 SLLTFLTKE
+443 YLLTFLTKE

>member
-1 MLLWGR
+1 MKR
-7 LYHPNFASKQIK
+7 LFVLI
-19 MRHIFAL
+19 IFFYAQGQL
-26 ITFGLMQIAMA
+26 FA
-37 QDHITISLEEVL
+37 QDHVKISLEDVL
-49 IKVQESNASIK
+49 MRVQESNASIK
-60 VSDQEAKMAK
+60 VSEQEARMAK
-70 YDYRFSNSVF
+70 YDYRFSNSIF

-101 SKLNQG
+101 SKLNQE

-119 NDPNQV
+119 NDPDQIENY
-125 KNFATVVSV
+125 ATKVSV
-134 QQPLINLDGFY
+134 EQPLINLDGFY
-145 QRKAAKTTL
+145 QRKAAKTPM

-161 MRTRDYLNF
+161 MRTRDYLEF

-182 YRAVEVI
+182 HRAVGVL
-189 QKAFD
+189 QKAYD
-194 ASTANLNMAQNS
+194 AANANLNMAQNS

-245 SFLMNE
+245 AFLMNE
-251 QGNIVFEPTQELLPE
+251 PGNVVYEPSEELVPDSL
-266 NIGEEVDATL
+266 GEGVEVSL

-285 DLVSEAYKANMKAD
+285 DLVSEAYKANMRAD
-299 NMTFLPKLNAFASY
+299 NMTFLPRLNAFASY
-313 EMYDDQLFQA
+313 EMYDDQIFQA
-323 DAKGYIVGASLS
+323 DAKGYIIGASLS

-371 ELQRTKRMVEDAESR
+371 ELQRTKRMVEDAKSR
-386 LQTSKLA
+386 LETSKLA

-419 MAEATYAEKQLAYYQ
+419 GAEATYAEKQLAYYQ

>member
-1 MLLWGR
+1 
-7 LYHPNFASKQIK
+7 
-19 MRHIFAL
+19 MRHIFTCIIA
-26 ITFGLMQIAMA
+26 FGFMQLTLA
-37 QDHITISLEEVL
+37 QDHINISLEDVL
-49 IKVQESNASIK
+49 AKVQESNSSIK
-60 VSDQEAKMAK
+60 VSEQEAQMAK
-70 YDYRFSNSVF
+70 YDYRFSNSIF
-80 LPQIAVSHTGMAT
+80 LPQIAVSHTGLAT

-101 SKLNQG
+101 SKLNQA
-107 ILTQADFNPDLL
+107 ILTQADFNPVLL
-119 NDPNQV
+119 NDPDQV
-125 KNFATVVSV
+125 ENYATIVSV
-134 QQPLINLDGFY
+134 EQPLINLDGFY
-145 QRKAAKTTL
+145 QRKAAKTTM

-161 MRTRDYLNF
+161 IRTRDYLDF
-170 EAQKAYGQLQLA
+170 EARKAFGQLQLA
-182 YRAVEVI
+182 HRAVAVME
-189 QKAFD
+189 KAFE
-194 ASTANLNMAQNS
+194 AANANLNMAQNS
-206 YDQGLLQKADLLEVK
+206 YDQGLLQKSDLLEVK
-221 VRVTEVSD
+221 VRVTEVAD

-245 SFLMNE
+245 AFLMNE
-251 QGNIVFEPTQELLPE
+251 EGTVVYEPSEELVPDRL
-266 NIGEEVDATL
+266 GETLEGSL

-299 NMTFLPKLNAFASY
+299 NMTFLPRLNAFASY
-313 EMYDDQLFQA
+313 EMYDDQIFQA
-323 DAKGYIVGASLS
+323 DAKGYIIGASLS

-393 MEQSEESLRIRTNRF
+393 MEQSEEALRIRTNRF

-419 MAEATYAEKQLAYYQ
+419 MAEATFAEKQLAYYQ

-443 SLLTFLTKE
+443 YLLTFLTKE

>member
-1 MLLWGR
+1 MKRILILSILLWAQGQ
-7 LYHPNFASKQIK
+7 L
-19 MRHIFAL
+19 L
-26 ITFGLMQIAMA
+26 A
-37 QDHITISLEEVL
+37 QDPINISLEEVL
-49 IKVQESNASIK
+49 TKVQESNASIK
-60 VSDQEAKMAK
+60 VSEQEAQMAK
-70 YDYRFSNSVF
+70 YDYRFSNSIF
-80 LPQIAVSHTGMAT
+80 LPQVAVSHTGMAT

-101 SKLNQG
+101 SKLNQE
-107 ILTQADFNPDLL
+107 ILTQADFNPALL
-119 NDPNQV
+119 NDPDQIQNY
-125 KNFATVVSV
+125 ATKVSV
-134 QQPLINLDGFY
+134 EQPLINLDGFY
-145 QRKAAKTTL
+145 QRKAAKTTM

-182 YRAVEVI
+182 HRAVAVL
-189 QKAFD
+189 QKAFE
-194 ASTANLNMAQNS
+194 AANANLNMAQNS

-221 VRVTEVSD
+221 VRVTEVSN

-234 KSNVQNASDYL
+234 KSNVKNASDYL
-245 SFLMNE
+245 AFLMNE
-251 QGNIVFEPTQELLPE
+251 QGDVVYEPSEELVPDNL
-266 NIGEEVDATL
+266 GETVEVTL

-313 EMYDDQLFQA
+313 EMYDDQIFQA
-323 DAKGYIVGASLS
+323 DAKGYIIGASLS

>member
-1 MLLWGR
+1 MKRILILSILLWAQGQ
-7 LYHPNFASKQIK
+7 L
-19 MRHIFAL
+19 L
-26 ITFGLMQIAMA
+26 A
-37 QDHITISLEEVL
+37 QDPINISLEEVL
-49 IKVQESNASIK
+49 TKVQESNASIK
-60 VSDQEAKMAK
+60 VSEQEAQMAK
-70 YDYRFSNSVF
+70 YDYRFSNSIF
-80 LPQIAVSHTGMAT
+80 LPQVAVSHTGMAT

-101 SKLNQG
+101 SKLNQE
-107 ILTQADFNPDLL
+107 ILTQADFNPALL
-119 NDPNQV
+119 NDPDQIQNY
-125 KNFATVVSV
+125 ATKVSV
-134 QQPLINLDGFY
+134 EQPLINLDGFY
-145 QRKAAKTTL
+145 QRKAAKTTM

-182 YRAVEVI
+182 HRAVAVL
-189 QKAFD
+189 QKAFE
-194 ASTANLNMAQNS
+194 AANANLNMAQNS

-234 KSNVQNASDYL
+234 KSNVKNASDYL
-245 SFLMNE
+245 AFLMNE
-251 QGNIVFEPTQELLPE
+251 QGDVVYEPSEELVPDNL
-266 NIGEEVDATL
+266 GETVEVTL

-313 EMYDDQLFQA
+313 EMYDDQIFQA
-323 DAKGYIVGASLS
+323 DAKGYIIGASLS

>member
-1 MLLWGR
+1 
-7 LYHPNFASKQIK
+7 
-19 MRHIFAL
+19 MRHIFTCIIA
-26 ITFGLMQIAMA
+26 FGFMQLTLA
-37 QDHITISLEEVL
+37 QDHINISLEDVL
-49 IKVQESNASIK
+49 AKVQESNSSIK
-60 VSDQEAKMAK
+60 VSEQEAQMAK
-70 YDYRFSNSVF
+70 YDYRFSNSIF
-80 LPQIAVSHTGMAT
+80 LPQIAVSHTGLAT

-101 SKLNQG
+101 SKLNQA
-107 ILTQADFNPDLL
+107 ILTQADFNPVLL
-119 NDPNQV
+119 NDPDQV
-125 KNFATVVSV
+125 ENYATIVSV
-134 QQPLINLDGFY
+134 EQPLINLDGFY
-145 QRKAAKTTL
+145 QRKEAKTTM

-161 MRTRDYLNF
+161 VRTRDYLDF
-170 EAQKAYGQLQLA
+170 EARKAFGQLQLSH
-182 YRAVEVI
+182 RAVAVME
-189 QKAFD
+189 KAFE
-194 ASTANLNMAQNS
+194 AANANLKMAQNS
-206 YDQGLLQKADLLEVK
+206 YDQGLLQKSDLLEVK
-221 VRVTEVSD
+221 VRVTEVAD

-245 SFLMNE
+245 AFLMNE
-251 QGNIVFEPTQELLPE
+251 EGTVVYEPSEELVPDRL
-266 NIGEEVDATL
+266 GETLEGSL

-299 NMTFLPKLNAFASY
+299 NMTFLPRLNAFASY
-313 EMYDDQLFQA
+313 EMYDDQIFQA
-323 DAKGYIVGASLS
+323 DAKGYIIGASLS

-393 MEQSEESLRIRTNRF
+393 MEQSEEALRIRTNRF

-419 MAEATYAEKQLAYYQ
+419 MAEATFAEKQLAYYQ

-443 SLLTFLTKE
+443 YLLTFLTKE

>member
-1 MLLWGR
+1 MKR
-7 LYHPNFASKQIK
+7 LFVVMTFFFAQGQF
-19 MRHIFAL
+19 FA
-26 ITFGLMQIAMA
+26 QE
-37 QDHITISLEEVL
+37 QVKVSLEDVL
-49 IKVQESNASIK
+49 IRVQESNASIK
-60 VSDQEAKMAK
+60 VSEQEAKMAK

-80 LPQIAVSHTGMAT
+80 LPQISVSHTGMAT

-119 NDPNQV
+119 NDPDQV
-125 KNFATVVSV
+125 ENFATVVSV
-134 QQPLINLDGFY
+134 QQPLINMDGFY
-145 QRKAAKTTL
+145 QRKAAKTTM

-161 MRTRDYLNF
+161 MRTRDYLDF

-182 YRAVEVI
+182 YRAVEVM
-189 QKAFD
+189 QKAYD
-194 ASTANLNMAQNS
+194 AATANLNMAQNS
-206 YDQGLLQKADLLEVK
+206 FDQGLLQKADLLEVK

-234 KSNVQNASDYL
+234 KSNVKNASDYVA
-245 SFLMNE
+245 FLMNE
-251 QGNIVFEPTQELLPE
+251 QGNIVFEPTQQLLPE
-266 NIGEEVDATL
+266 HIGEEVEATL

-299 NMTFLPKLNAFASY
+299 NMTFLPRLNAFASY

-323 DAKGYIVGASLS
+323 DSKGYIIGASLS

-350 SKTSYEKAKQEYEQ
+350 SKTNYEKAKQEYEQ
-364 YVAKSTM
+364 YVAKSTI
-371 ELQRTKRMVEDAESR
+371 ELKRTKRLVEDAENR

>member
-1 MLLWGR
+1 MKR
-7 LYHPNFASKQIK
+7 LFVLI
-19 MRHIFAL
+19 IFFYAQGQL
-26 ITFGLMQIAMA
+26 FA
-37 QDHITISLEEVL
+37 QDHVKISLEDVL
-49 IKVQESNASIK
+49 MRVQESNASIK
-60 VSDQEAKMAK
+60 VSEQEAKMAK
-70 YDYRFSNSVF
+70 YDYRFSNSIF

-101 SKLNQG
+101 SKLNQE
-107 ILTQADFNPDLL
+107 ILTQADFNPALL
-119 NDPNQV
+119 NDPDQIENY
-125 KNFATVVSV
+125 ATKVSV
-134 QQPLINLDGFY
+134 EQPLINLDGFY
-145 QRKAAKTTL
+145 QRKAAKTTM

-161 MRTRDYLNF
+161 MRTRDYLDF

-182 YRAVEVI
+182 HRAVAVL
-189 QKAFD
+189 QKAYD
-194 ASTANLNMAQNS
+194 AANANLNMAQNS

-251 QGNIVFEPTQELLPE
+251 QGNVVYEPSEELVPE
-266 NIGEEVDATL
+266 NLGETVESSL
-276 ENRADVKAM
+276 ENRADIKAM
-285 DLVSEAYKANMKAD
+285 DLVSEAYKANMRAD
-299 NMTFLPKLNAFASY
+299 NMTFLPRLNAFASY
-313 EMYDDQLFQA
+313 EMYDDQIFQA
-323 DAKGYIVGASLS
+323 DAKGYIIGASLS

-371 ELQRTKRMVEDAESR
+371 ELQRTKRMVEDAKSR
-386 LQTSKLA
+386 LETSKLA

-419 MAEATYAEKQLAYYQ
+419 GAEATYAEKQLAYYQ

>member
-1 MLLWGR
+1 MWAQGQLL
-7 LYHPNFASKQIK
+7 
-19 MRHIFAL
+19 
-26 ITFGLMQIAMA
+26 A
-37 QDHITISLEEVL
+37 QDPINISLEEVL
-49 IKVQESNASIK
+49 TKVQESNASIK
-60 VSDQEAKMAK
+60 VSEQEAQMAK
-70 YDYRFSNSVF
+70 YDYRFSNSIF
-80 LPQIAVSHTGMAT
+80 LPQVAVSHTGMAT

-101 SKLNQG
+101 SKLNQE
-107 ILTQADFNPDLL
+107 ILTQADFNPALL
-119 NDPNQV
+119 NDPDQIQNY
-125 KNFATVVSV
+125 ATKVSV
-134 QQPLINLDGFY
+134 EQPLINLDGFY
-145 QRKAAKTTL
+145 QRKAAKTTM

-182 YRAVEVI
+182 HRAVAVL
-189 QKAFD
+189 QKAFE
-194 ASTANLNMAQNS
+194 AANANLNMAQNS

-221 VRVTEVSD
+221 VRVTEVSN

-234 KSNVQNASDYL
+234 KSNVKNASDYL
-245 SFLMNE
+245 AFLMNE
-251 QGNIVFEPTQELLPE
+251 QGDVVYEPSEELVPDNL
-266 NIGEEVDATL
+266 GETVEVTL

-313 EMYDDQLFQA
+313 EMYDDQIFQA
-323 DAKGYIVGASLS
+323 DAKGYIIGASLS

>member
-1 MLLWGR
+1 MIL
-7 LYHPNFASKQIK
+7 P
-19 MRHIFAL
+19 MRHILTIIA
-26 ITFGLMQIAMA
+26 FGLMQAVLA
-37 QDHITISLEEVL
+37 QDHIQISLEEVL
-49 IKVQESNASIK
+49 AKVQESNASIK
-60 VSDQEAKMAK
+60 VSEQEAQMAK
-70 YDYRFSNSVF
+70 YDYRFSNSIF
-80 LPQIAVSHTGMAT
+80 LPQIAVSHTGLAT

-101 SKLNQG
+101 SKLNQA
-107 ILTQADFNPDLL
+107 ILTQADFNPALL
-119 NDPNQV
+119 NDPDQV
-125 KNFATVVSV
+125 ENYATIVSV
-134 QQPLINLDGFY
+134 EQPLINLDGFY
-145 QRKAAKTTL
+145 QRKAAKTTM

-161 MRTRDYLNF
+161 MRTRDYLDF
-170 EAQKAYGQLQLA
+170 EARKAFGQLQLA
-182 YRAVEVI
+182 HRAVAVLE
-189 QKAFD
+189 KAFE
-194 ASTANLNMAQNS
+194 AANANLNMAQNS
-206 YDQGLLQKADLLEVK
+206 YDQGLLQKSDLLEVK

-234 KSNVQNASDYL
+234 KSNVQNASDYV

-251 QGNIVFEPTQELLPE
+251 QGDVVYKPSEELVPDNLVE
-266 NIGEEVDATL
+266 NLEGSL

-285 DLVSEAYKANMKAD
+285 DLVSEAYKANMKAE
-299 NMTFLPKLNAFASY
+299 NMTFMPRLNAFASY
-313 EMYDDQLFQA
+313 EMYDDQIFQA
-323 DAKGYIVGASLS
+323 DASGYIIGASLS

-340 GSQRFAKAGK
+340 GSQRFAKVGK

-364 YVAKSTM
+364 YVAKSSM

>member
-1 MLLWGR
+1 
-7 LYHPNFASKQIK
+7 
-19 MRHIFAL
+19 
-26 ITFGLMQIAMA
+26 
-37 QDHITISLEEVL
+37 
-49 IKVQESNASIK
+49 
-60 VSDQEAKMAK
+60 MAK
-70 YDYRFSNSVF
+70 YDYRFSNSIF
-80 LPQIAVSHTGMAT
+80 LPQIAVSHTGLAT

-101 SKLNQG
+101 SKLNQA
-107 ILTQADFNPDLL
+107 ILTQADFNPVLL
-119 NDPNQV
+119 NDPDQV
-125 KNFATVVSV
+125 ENYATIVSV
-134 QQPLINLDGFY
+134 EQPLINLDGFY
-145 QRKAAKTTL
+145 QRKAAKTTM

-161 MRTRDYLNF
+161 IRTRDYLDF
-170 EAQKAYGQLQLA
+170 EARKAFGQLQLA
-182 YRAVEVI
+182 HRAVAVME
-189 QKAFD
+189 KAFE
-194 ASTANLNMAQNS
+194 AANANLKMAQNS
-206 YDQGLLQKADLLEVK
+206 YDQGLLQKSDLLEVK
-221 VRVTEVSD
+221 VRVTEVAD

-245 SFLMNE
+245 AFLMNE
-251 QGNIVFEPTQELLPE
+251 EGTVVYEPSEELVPDRL
-266 NIGEEVDATL
+266 GETLEGSL

-299 NMTFLPKLNAFASY
+299 NMTFLPRLNAFASY
-313 EMYDDQLFQA
+313 EMYDDQIFQA
-323 DAKGYIVGASLS
+323 DAKGYIIGASLS

-419 MAEATYAEKQLAYYQ
+419 MAEANYAEKQLVYYQ

>member
-1 MLLWGR
+1 MKR
-7 LYHPNFASKQIK
+7 LFVLI
-19 MRHIFAL
+19 IFFYAQGQL
-26 ITFGLMQIAMA
+26 FA
-37 QDHITISLEEVL
+37 QDHVKISLQDVL
-49 IKVQESNASIK
+49 MRVQESNSSIK
-60 VSDQEAKMAK
+60 VSEQEAKMAK
-70 YDYRFSNSVF
+70 YDYRFSNSIF
-80 LPQIAVSHTGMAT
+80 LPQISVSHTGMAT

-101 SKLNQG
+101 SKLNQE
-107 ILTQADFNPDLL
+107 ILTQADFNPALL
-119 NDPNQV
+119 NDPDQIENY
-125 KNFATVVSV
+125 ATKVSV
-134 QQPLINLDGFY
+134 EQPLINLDGFY
-145 QRKAAKTTL
+145 QRKAAKTTM

-161 MRTRDYLNF
+161 MRTRDYLDF

-182 YRAVEVI
+182 HRAVEVL
-189 QKAFD
+189 QKAYE
-194 ASTANLNMAQNS
+194 AANANLNMAQNS

-229 QLKTA
+229 QLKTTR
-234 KSNVQNASDYL
+234 SNVKNASDYL
-245 SFLMNE
+245 AFLMNE
-251 QGNIVFEPTQELLPE
+251 QGDVVYEPSEELMPDNLGGTVE
-266 NIGEEVDATL
+266 TSL

-285 DLVSEAYKANMKAD
+285 DLVSEAYKANMRAD
-299 NMTFLPKLNAFASY
+299 NMTFLPRLNAFASY
-313 EMYDDQLFQA
+313 EMYDDQIFQA
-323 DAKGYIVGASLS
+323 DAKGYIIGASLS

-371 ELQRTKRMVEDAESR
+371 ELQRTKRMVEDAKSR
-386 LQTSKLA
+386 LETSKLA

>member
-1 MLLWGR
+1 
-7 LYHPNFASKQIK
+7 
-19 MRHIFAL
+19 MRRIFTFIA
-26 ITFGLMQIAMA
+26 FGLMQWALA
-37 QDHITISLEEVL
+37 QEPVHISLDDVL
-49 IKVQESNASIK
+49 ARVQESNASIQ

-80 LPQIAVSHTGMAT
+80 LPQISVSHTGMAT

-119 NDPNQV
+119 NDPDQV
-125 KNFATVVSV
+125 ENFATVVSV
-134 QQPLINLDGFY
+134 EQPLINMDGFY
-145 QRKAAKTTL
+145 QRKAAKTTM

-161 MRTRDYLNF
+161 MRTRDYLDF

-182 YRAVEVI
+182 YRAVEVM
-189 QKAFD
+189 QKAYD
-194 ASTANLNMAQNS
+194 AATANLNMAQNS

-234 KSNVQNASDYL
+234 KSNVKNASDYVA
-245 SFLMNE
+245 FLMNE
-251 QGNIVFEPTQELLPE
+251 QGNVVFQPTQELLPE
-266 NIGEEVDATL
+266 TIGEATEASL

-285 DLVSEAYKANMKAD
+285 DLVSEAYKANMRAD
-299 NMTFLPKLNAFASY
+299 NMTFLPRLNAFASY
-313 EMYDDQLFQA
+313 EMYDDQIFQA
-323 DAKGYIVGASLS
+323 DSKGYIVGASLS

-350 SKTSYEKAKQEYEQ
+350 SKTNYEKAQKEYEQ
-364 YVAKSTM
+364 YVAKSTI
-371 ELQRTKRMVEDAESR
+371 ELKRTKRLVEDAENR